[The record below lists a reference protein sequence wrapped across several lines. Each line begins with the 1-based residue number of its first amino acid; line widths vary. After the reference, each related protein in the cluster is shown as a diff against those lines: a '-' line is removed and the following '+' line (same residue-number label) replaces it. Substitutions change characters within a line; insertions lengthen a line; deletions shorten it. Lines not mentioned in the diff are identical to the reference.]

1 MTSDP
6 GDVGPRCALDVRG
19 AQIRPID
26 LFTHARSVDP
36 VPSPAEQ
43 TATQLANIERHTGI
57 TVDGWSRAIAEAGA
71 AKHGEIVAWLK
82 QQGLTHGNANAL
94 AHAVRARQS
103 GDAATPDALLDAQYA
118 RGKAGLRPVHDEILR
133 YSRTLGDDVDVV
145 VQKTAVSL
153 RRTRQF
159 AMIEAR
165 SAKVVRLGFNRR
177 GAHAS
182 GRVQATSG
190 MCTHYVDLGSPEE
203 IDDEVTSW
211 LAEAYRAASS

>member
-1 MTSDP
+1 MP
-6 GDVGPRCALDVRG
+6 N
-19 AQIRPID
+19 
-26 LFTHARSVDP
+26 
-36 VPSPAEQ
+36 PAEQ
-43 TATQLANIERHTGI
+43 TATQLANIERDTGI
-57 TVDGWSRAIAEAGA
+57 TVDGWSHAIAEAGPT
-71 AKHGEIVAWLK
+71 KHGEMVAWLK

-103 GDAATPDALLDAQYA
+103 GDAATPETLLDRQYA
-118 RGKAGLRPVHDEILR
+118 RGKSGLRPIHDEIVR
-133 YSRTLGDDVDVV
+133 RSRTLGDDIDVV

-153 RRTRQF
+153 RRTKQF

-165 SAKVVRLGFNRR
+165 SSNVVRLGFNRR
-177 GAHAS
+177 NAPAD

-211 LAEAYRAASS
+211 LAEAYRAAGS